1 MPKQHPYSLLS
12 VLASGSWLTAKRA
25 KLYPLA
31 FLTIQAALIFLGFAL
46 AGHGNLDAFGRPIGT
61 DFASFW
67 TASRFVL
74 VGNAAGAYDLI
85 QHNDATTILFG
96 KDVGYATWFY
106 PPTAL
111 LIVAPLGLMPYEVSL
126 LSWLAVTA
134 AAYVATIRKFI
145 PRADAIIPIL
155 AFPAAFINIGNGQN
169 AFLSA
174 AIVGAGLLL
183 SDRRP
188 IAAGVLLGFLSYK
201 PQLAPM
207 LAIVVM
213 ARGNWKMA
221 LGAAIS
227 IAAQA
232 VTATLLFG
240 ADIWASFA
248 SNLPLATKVILEQG
262 LVGFGKMQSVFS
274 AVRLIGGGIS
284 LGYCV
289 QAAVAIAAATLLW
302 RVWRTEASLLLR
314 TGATG
319 AAMLLGAPYI
329 MDYDFVLLALP
340 IAALTSEGLR
350 TGFKPY
356 EKSVLAAAWVLPLV
370 ARSTAEHTNIP
381 LSPEIILLLLVLIW
395 KRASADDAACVVA
408 GPETGWTRANQTVRY

>member
-1 MPKQHPYSLLS
+1 
-12 VLASGSWLTAKRA
+12 
-25 KLYPLA
+25 
-31 FLTIQAALIFLGFAL
+31 
-46 AGHGNLDAFGRPIGT
+46 
-61 DFASFW
+61 
-67 TASRFVL
+67 
-74 VGNAAGAYDLI
+74 
-85 QHNDATTILFG
+85 
-96 KDVGYATWFY
+96 
-106 PPTAL
+106 
-111 LIVAPLGLMPYEVSL
+111 MPYEVSL

-145 PRADAIIPIL
+145 PRADAITPIL
-155 AFPAAFINIGNGQN
+155 AFPAAFITSGNGQN

-248 SNLPLATKVILEQG
+248 SNLPLATKVILEQE
-262 LVGFGKMQSVFS
+262 LIGFGKNQSAFS
-274 AVRLIGGGIS
+274 AVRLVGGGIS

-370 ARSTAEHTNIP
+370 ARSTAAHTNIP

-395 KRASADDAACVVA
+395 KRASADDS
-408 GPETGWTRANQTVRY
+408 